1 MLAKVKIAL
10 CGDGSVGKT
19 ALKNRYMGQEFTGD
33 YLATI
38 GADFAVKDWIYQSP
52 ELSNEQ
58 EYRFKFYI
66 WDLAGQTHFS
76 AVRSAY
82 YRGSH
87 AVILVYDVTNP
98 KSLKNIF
105 NWLKEIGKHLQL
117 LSLHIFLLANKIDL
131 RASTELAISTSDGEQ
146 LAKDMSSTFQ
156 LETPISFYETSAL
169 TGENVDVVF
178 ESLAKMV
185 INKLY

>member
-1 MLAKVKIAL
+1 
-10 CGDGSVGKT
+10 
-19 ALKNRYMGQEFTGD
+19 MGQGFTGD

-38 GADFAVKDWIYQSP
+38 GADFAVKDWIYKSP

-58 EYRFKFYI
+58 EYHFKFYI

-87 AVILVYDVTNP
+87 SVILVYDITNP
-98 KSLKNIF
+98 KSSKSIF
-105 NWLKEIGKHLQL
+105 NWLKEIENHLQL
-117 LSLHIFLLANKIDL
+117 QSLHIFLLANKIDL
-131 RASTELAISTSDGEQ
+131 RTSSELAKSTSDGEQ
-146 LAKDMSSTFQ
+146 LAENLSSTFQ
-156 LETPISFYETSAL
+156 LEKPISFYETSAL
-169 TGENVDVVF
+169 TGENVEVVF

-185 INKLY
+185 IKNQQ